1 MSTKERKI
9 ASFLKEWRP
18 GNTLV
23 ALMALAVLAVIL
35 VPLLR
40 LCMYTVPWWDDYG
53 YAFYVK
59 QGHLDSCTLWDALR
73 GAVHAAV
80 DEWWRWEGT
89 YSAIF
94 LGTLVPLIWGEEFY
108 GLGPAFLILLLTVS
122 VFVVTGVFLRTVLKA
137 QRWTSLVLQA
147 GSTAMILMF
156 IYSAQ
161 RGFYWYDG
169 GAFYVAMSSFTM
181 LYIAAMWKLLGAE
194 SRRAV
199 LAWKF
204 ICILL
209 AFIVGGGNYVT
220 TLQGLLLAGTMLVW
234 VLWQKRTVLFR
245 VLPVMVMSLIGFGMN
260 VLAPGNAVRGNHYVG
275 WGMTPVEAVLNSFV
289 EAGRRFWE
297 LTGFRTFAVL
307 ILLAPFLW
315 QVVKQTSFR
324 FRYPLLVFLWS
335 VCLYAAT
342 FTPALYALG
351 SVVLARMLCTIKIT
365 LQLVLLLN
373 ECYLLG
379 WFCQKLRE
387 KGKETWEGRMH
398 WSFYPLL
405 GAVMLLIFSQESN
418 QAGNYSA
425 YGAYYYIK
433 TGEANNFYQEYLVRL
448 EQLRGEEPNVVVE
461 PYHWRPWF
469 LCAGEL
475 SENPDE
481 DQNQTIARWYGK
493 ESVVVR
499 DGNSN

>member
-1 MSTKERKI
+1 MSAEVRKI
-9 ASFLKEWRP
+9 GNFIRTWKP
-18 GNTLV
+18 GNKLV
-23 ALMALAVLAVIL
+23 ALGTLAVLAVML

-53 YAFYVK
+53 YAGYVK
-59 QGHLDSCTLWDALR
+59 QGYLDSCTLIDALR
-73 GAVHAAV
+73 GGIAAAV

-94 LGTLVPLIWGEEFY
+94 LGTLVPLIWGEEWY
-108 GLGPAFLILLLTVS
+108 GLGPAFLILLLTLS
-122 VFVVTGVFLRTVLKA
+122 AFVLVGVFLRTVLKA
-137 QRWTSLVLQA
+137 ERWTSLVLQA
-147 GSTAMILMF
+147 GCTAMIVMF

-181 LYIAAMWKLLGAE
+181 LYIAAVWKLLQAE
-194 SRRAV
+194 RRRAV
-199 LAWKF
+199 GFWLVLSM
-204 ICILL
+204 LL

-220 TLQGLLLAGTMLVW
+220 TLQGALLACTFLVW
-234 VLWQKRTVLFR
+234 GIWQKRGMLPR
-245 VLPVMVMSLIGFGMN
+245 ILPVTVTSLISFGLN
-260 VLAPGNAVRGNHYVG
+260 VLAPGNSVRGNQYVG
-275 WGMTPVEAVLNSFV
+275 WGMSPVEAVLYSFV

-297 LTGFRTFAVL
+297 LTGWRTFAVL
-307 ILLAPFLW
+307 ILLAPFMW
-315 QVVKQTSFR
+315 QIVKKTQFR
-324 FRYPLLVFLWS
+324 FRFPLLVLIWS

-365 LQLVLLLN
+365 LQLMLLLN
-373 ECYLLG
+373 ELYLLG
-379 WFCQKLRE
+379 WLCQRLQQRDRKVWDGRVCWWFYLTLAALMLFLFTQ
-387 KGKETWEGRMH
+387 ET
-398 WSFYPLL
+398 
-405 GAVMLLIFSQESN
+405 N

-448 EQLRGEEPNVVVE
+448 EKLRGEEPDVVVE

-475 SENPDE
+475 SGDPDA
-481 DQNQTIARWYGK
+481 DQNRLIARWYGK
-493 ESVVVR
+493 QSVVCR
-499 DGNSN
+499 EQNPQ